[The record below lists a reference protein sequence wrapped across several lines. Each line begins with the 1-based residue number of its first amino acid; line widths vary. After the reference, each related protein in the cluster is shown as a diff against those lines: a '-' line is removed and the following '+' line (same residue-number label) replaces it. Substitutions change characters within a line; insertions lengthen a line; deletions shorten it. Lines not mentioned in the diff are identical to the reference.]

1 MLILKCVAAYMA
13 ALQLM
18 ERELDYKTAH
28 ALVLL
33 KSRLQ
38 QHAEFYTREE
48 MKLAQEYG
56 KKDKDGRIDMKE
68 NGSFTLESPE
78 AAAEFNRKKIELAQV
93 DVQEEWEKLK
103 CPCPEKIKPA
113 VLEALQDF
121 IDFGGE

>member
-1 MLILKCVAAYMA
+1 MLLLKCITAYIAAM
-13 ALQLM
+13 QLM

-38 QHAEFYTREE
+38 PHAEFYTREE

-56 KKDKDGRIDMKE
+56 KKGEDGSVAYDE
-68 NGSFTLESPE
+68 GGHFALESGT
-78 AAAEFNRKKIELAQV
+78 AAEYNKKKLELAQV